1 MKVFGPEGPGLHG
14 FFVGGGGMNL
24 TKIMLNLAMAG
35 GSWVLGLLI
44 VLSIASVAVMLE
56 RALVFRR
63 GRYDEDPFIAGVQ
76 PQLEDGAWSEAARD
90 CQEAAGFEPQVLL
103 AGLQQVHRGSK
114 SATEAMEGER
124 LRLGQMLGKRL
135 GFLGTLGANAPFIG
149 LFGTVL
155 GIIHAFKDLAL
166 TEGGGGPA
174 VMAGIA
180 EALVATAVGLLVA
193 IPAVMAYN
201 LFHRRLHTIL
211 ERSQRLS
218 RILLTYLHEPPA
230 ALENAAEIPARVSQA
245 GGRR

>member
-1 MKVFGPEGPGLHG
+1 
-14 FFVGGGGMNL
+14 MNL
-24 TKIMLNLAMAG
+24 TKIMLNLAMGG
-35 GSWVLGLLI
+35 GSWVLALLI
-44 VLSIASVAVMLE
+44 ILSLASVAVMLE

-63 GRYDEDPFIAGVQ
+63 GRFPEDDFIARIK
-76 PQLEDGAWSEAARD
+76 PQLEEGAWSEAAAE
-90 CQEAAGFEPQVLL
+90 CEAAPGYEPQVLL
-103 AGLQQVHRGSK
+103 AGLQQVHRGST
-114 SATEAMEGER
+114 AAAEAMEGER
-124 LRLGQMLGKRL
+124 IRLGQLLEKRL

-201 LFHRRLHTIL
+201 FFHRRLHTIV
-211 ERSQRLS
+211 ERSRRLS
-218 RILLTYLHEPPA
+218 RLLLTYLSGPA
-230 ALENAAEIPARVSQA
+230 ALEDEAELDLPVRKV
-245 GGRR
+245 GGRK